1 LDIPAVTITYAQSID
16 GRIATSTGSS
26 QWISCPETLELA
38 HNLRRETDVVL
49 VGIETVLNDDPELT
63 CRIGGGPSPVRVVL
77 DSHLRL
83 PPDSRIAQTA
93 SEHRTIVFTSRPVHQ
108 SKRDALED
116 RKIEVRTTGVDREG
130 RICIREVM
138 QSLYASGYRKVLVE
152 GGGRII
158 TSFLKEGIV
167 RKMYIVTAPKIL
179 GAGVDAVRDLGILKV
194 GDALEPSESSFY
206 SLGRDLVWELTFDL
220 NKMK

>member
-1 LDIPAVTITYAQSID
+1 
-16 GRIATSTGSS
+16 
-26 QWISCPETLELA
+26 
-38 HNLRRETDVVL
+38 VVL

-83 PPDSRIAQTA
+83 PLDSRIAQTA
-93 SEHRTIVFTSRPVHQ
+93 SEHRTIVFTSKPAHR
-108 SKRDALED
+108 SRRDALEE

-130 RICIREVM
+130 RICVREAM

-158 TSFLKEGIV
+158 TSFLKAGMA
-167 RKMYIVTAPKIL
+167 RKMYVVTAPIIL
-179 GAGVDAVRDLGILKV
+179 GAGIEAVRDLGILEV
-194 GDALEPSESSFY
+194 DDALVPSGSSFY
-206 SLGRDLVWELTFDL
+206 SLGRDLVWELTFDC
-220 NKMK
+220 NKRK